1 MAQHRD
7 HVNSSC
13 THPPTNRCCCGAGA
27 YWLKPNRGFASCSS
41 CILQQ
46 CAISASSC
54 IVTELMLPFLVAAAC
69 PRWAFGAGCSEEC
82 QCVKEHT
89 LECSPRNGSCTCQPG
104 YHGKKCHK
112 GTTHSWLPHIC
123 FFLCPTN
130 FSFFYPSAFFGC
142 CYSCICILVMILW
155 GFNPATVAGT
165 LKVSLRIG
173 GVLAWSNDNKNPE
186 PKS

>member
-1 MAQHRD
+1 M
-7 HVNSSC
+7 
-13 THPPTNRCCCGAGA
+13 NRCCCRNGGCTC
-27 YWLKPNRGFASCSS
+27 WKQNRASASCSS

-46 CAISASSC
+46 CAISARPC

-112 GTTHSWLPHIC
+112 GTPHSQLPHLC
-123 FFLCPTN
+123 LLLCPTN
-130 FSFFYPSAFFGC
+130 TSFFCPSALFGC
-142 CYSCICILVMILW
+142 CHSCIQLLLMVLG
-155 GFNPATVAGT
+155 GFNPARVMRGIEF
-165 LKVSLRIG
+165 KNWWSFSLVKWQQKPRTQIIIQ
-173 GVLAWSNDNKNPE
+173 P
-186 PKS
+186 